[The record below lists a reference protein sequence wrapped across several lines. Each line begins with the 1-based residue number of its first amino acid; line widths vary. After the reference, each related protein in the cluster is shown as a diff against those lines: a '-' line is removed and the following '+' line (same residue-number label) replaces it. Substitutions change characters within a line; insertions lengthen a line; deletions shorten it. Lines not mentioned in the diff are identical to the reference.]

1 MTTEKDVR
9 AALASVIDPEI
20 GANLI
25 ELNMVKQITI
35 SEDEVDIDLVLT
47 APGCPLA
54 NYIVEAA
61 RQSIAAIPGVKNVA
75 VRVLDQ
81 PWEPADESN
90 GS

>member
-54 NYIVEAA
+54 HYIVEAA
-61 RQSIAAIPGVKNVA
+61 RQSIAAIPGVKNVE

-81 PWEPADESN
+81 PWEPADENN

>member
-1 MTTEKDVR
+1 
-9 AALASVIDPEI
+9 
-20 GANLI
+20 
-25 ELNMVKQITI
+25 
-35 SEDEVDIDLVLT
+35 LVLT

-61 RQSIAAIPGVKNVA
+61 RQSIAAILGVKNVA